1 MVSAEREIGI
11 ICGDLVIAPSENI
24 TLCLISMAGLHISVV
39 CVFFLFV
46 CLYVCL
52 FFGGVVC
59 FFWGCFFV

>member
-39 CVFFLFV
+39 CGYFLFV
-46 CLYVCL
+46 CMFVCFL
-52 FFGGVVC
+52 GGFFVFFFVC
-59 FFWGCFFV
+59 FFV